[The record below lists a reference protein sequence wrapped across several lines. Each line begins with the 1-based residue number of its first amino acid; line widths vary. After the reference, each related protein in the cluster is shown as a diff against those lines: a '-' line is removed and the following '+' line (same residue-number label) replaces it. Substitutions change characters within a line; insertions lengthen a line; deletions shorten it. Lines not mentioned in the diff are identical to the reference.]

1 MATYDFHLRC
11 PIAQMII
18 SFSCRS
24 CLKAEQAS
32 CHARTLPINNIS
44 FFFLDRLLRTSGNL
58 RPGGERGQLTIERQT
73 GDLCRIALSTCGS
86 LDVQYIVQHAAISKF
101 LPVALKPTTNKKSY
115 DFQMTFR
122 LLQHHFS
129 WKELRS
135 SSCLF
140 DWPLRTFTEA
150 PPLQTFGNVEFGKP
164 HFFPLNHC
172 WVVGW

>member
-73 GDLCRIALSTCGS
+73 VDLCRIALSTCGS

-101 LPVALKPTTNKKSY
+101 LPVALKPTTNKKKLRLTNDVPLITAS
-115 DFQMTFR
+115 FQLERASFV
-122 LLQHHFS
+122 LLGFT
-129 WKELRS
+129 
-135 SSCLF
+135 LF
-140 DWPLRTFTEA
+140 
-150 PPLQTFGNVEFGKP
+150 V
-164 HFFPLNHC
+164 
-172 WVVGW
+172 